1 MSDEVD
7 LGCDACECENVRGE
21 GIQGI
26 QFSYRQPQN
35 ERREVAERHWMESLI

>member
-7 LGCDACECENVRGE
+7 PGCDACECEDVRDE

-26 QFSYRQPQN
+26 QFSYR
-35 ERREVAERHWMESLI
+35 